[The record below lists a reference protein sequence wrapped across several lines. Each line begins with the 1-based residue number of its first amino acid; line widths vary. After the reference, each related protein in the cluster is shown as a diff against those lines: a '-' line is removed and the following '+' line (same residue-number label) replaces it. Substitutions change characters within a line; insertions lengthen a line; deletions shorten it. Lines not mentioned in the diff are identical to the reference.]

1 MIGMHGGLPPS
12 NTFPFTWFHAG
23 LLPLADGADATAGA
37 AAAALAADW
46 TPNSTAQHADSMR
59 IEDAHLVSTAQQY
72 NMQAQVHAPISHRFV
87 CQLWV
92 MQTPVLP
99 PHTERLLTGS
109 GHQQQHY
116 ACAHLNL
123 CAPTPSPSPPAQGY
137 PPLVSWARDLVVSL
151 HQPATLQKHAQTAH
165 TAGDSDAQ
173 QQHLHSAQQQQQHE
187 PVGMDV
193 VITPGASA
201 ALDSLVRVL
210 VNPGDPVLVEE
221 FTYAHMA
228 EAHLLPLG

>member
-1 MIGMHGGLPPS
+1 MR
-12 NTFPFTWFHAG
+12 
-23 LLPLADGADATAGA
+23 
-37 AAAALAADW
+37 
-46 TPNSTAQHADSMR
+46 PNP
-59 IEDAHLVSTAQQY
+59 VS
-72 NMQAQVHAPISHRFV
+72 
-87 CQLWV
+87 L
-92 MQTPVLP
+92 
-99 PHTERLLTGS
+99 
-109 GHQQQHY
+109 
-116 ACAHLNL
+116 
-123 CAPTPSPSPPAQGY
+123 PAQGY

-151 HQPATLQKHAQTAH
+151 HQPATLQKYVQTAPH
-165 TAGDSDAQ
+165 TGGDSDAQ
-173 QQHLHSAQQQQQHE
+173 QQQHLHSAEQQQQHE

>member
-1 MIGMHGGLPPS
+1 MCQQLLFIHVSCVG
-12 NTFPFTWFHAG
+12 HAAASFAG
-23 LLPLADGADATAGA
+23 KHKAADRHA
-37 AAAALAADW
+37 AAAPPA
-46 TPNSTAQHADSMR
+46 
-59 IEDAHLVSTAQQY
+59 VS
-72 NMQAQVHAPISHRFV
+72 
-87 CQLWV
+87 
-92 MQTPVLP
+92 
-99 PHTERLLTGS
+99 LLS
-109 GHQQQHY
+109 S
-116 ACAHLNL
+116 LL

-151 HQPATLQKHAQTAH
+151 HQPATLQKHGQTAH
-165 TAGDSDAQ
+165 TAGDSDVQ
-173 QQHLHSAQQQQQHE
+173 QQHLHSAEQQPQQQQHE